1 MIIALRVELKSLRE
15 ANKALTLYV
24 SKIVDRVCS
33 QEGFEKVLAVDFKSS
48 SREFPS
54 KVATNRS
61 APSVAHELT
70 KTLSNPSNGSGST
83 PPPVVSQSKAAS
95 RPLSLD
101 WRSVSSVFSSALSRS
116 SPTPPPQQPNGFK
129 PLLLAEA
136 TALAPRQLPTDEDED
151 DVRERERL
159 RAEMAVHGIV
169 TTSGWGRPSIER
181 GLSFSSNSSR
191 LSISVRGTSPNLLS
205 ASPRDGGETSR
216 PRTPRSPHHLA
227 PSPDMSSSGSP
238 ELNFRRPSAA
248 DSRSRRSISPGIRDE
263 QDTANLP
270 AQSRSHSSLGLG
282 IGFDDSEGDAGT
294 HPVSST
300 GSKYH

>member
-48 SREFPS
+48 WREFPS
-54 KVATNRS
+54 KVATNLS
-61 APSVAHELT
+61 APSVGHEST

-116 SPTPPPQQPNGFK
+116 SPPPPPPPQPNGFK

-136 TALAPRQLPTDEDED
+136 TTLAPRQLPTDEDED

-159 RAEMAVHGIV
+159 RAEMALHGIV
-169 TTSGWGRPSIER
+169 TSASGWGRPSIER

-248 DSRSRRSISPGIRDE
+248 DSRSRRSVSPRIRDE
-263 QDTANLP
+263 EDTANLP

-282 IGFDDSEGDAGT
+282 IGFDDREDDAG
-294 HPVSST
+294 PPPL
-300 GSKYH
+300 